1 MLSASAQASRAK
13 RGRCLQRVQNE
24 NEGRIFFLMFAVCL
38 EFLQLGALLAREPIG
53 QYRWFEI
60 ETLGSTASL

>member
-1 MLSASAQASRAK
+1 MLSASALAGRAK

-24 NEGRIFFLMFAVCL
+24 GCVFFLMFAVCL
-38 EFLQLGALLAREPIG
+38 EFLQFGALVAREPIW

-60 ETLGSTASL
+60 ETHGSTASL

>member
-1 MLSASAQASRAK
+1 MLSASTQAGRAK
-13 RGRCLQRVQNE
+13 RGRCLQRMQS
-24 NEGRIFFLMFAVCL
+24 EGHVFFLMFAVCL
-38 EFLQLGALLAREPIG
+38 EIPQFGALLAREPIG